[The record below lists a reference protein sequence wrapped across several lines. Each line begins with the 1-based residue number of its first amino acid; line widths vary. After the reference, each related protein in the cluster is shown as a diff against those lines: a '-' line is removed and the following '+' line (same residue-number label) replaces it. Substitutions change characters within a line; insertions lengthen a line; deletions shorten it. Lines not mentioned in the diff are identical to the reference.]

1 MNNPFL
7 LLLVAYL
14 LGSVPA
20 SHLVA
25 RSSGMDLT
33 RRGSGNLGATNVYR
47 TLGWKAALPVV
58 LFDAGKGW
66 LPAWLFPAVD
76 TSSAAAWALAYG
88 SAAVLGHVFSIWMGF
103 RGGKGVATG
112 TGVFLAVAPVALL
125 AAVVVWLVL
134 AFTTRIVSLASMAA
148 AVTVAAAV
156 WFPPAEGTPALRAFA
171 AAVAIFVVWTHRA
184 NVRRLLR
191 GEEHRFG
198 EEANR
203 KAHPP
208 SVEGAS
214 DSARSGGAP
223 EGGS

>member
-1 MNNPFL
+1 MNPFL
-7 LLLVAYL
+7 LLPLAYL
-14 LGSVPA
+14 LGSIPP
-20 SHLVA
+20 SQLVA
-25 RSSGMDLT
+25 RWSGVDLT

-58 LFDAGKGW
+58 LFDVGKGW
-66 LPAWLFPAVD
+66 LPAWLFPAID
-76 TSSAAAWALAYG
+76 TSAAAAWALAYG

-125 AAVVVWLVL
+125 AAVVVWLLL

-148 AVTVAAAV
+148 AVTVAVAV
-156 WFPPAEGTPALRAFA
+156 WFPPAQGSPTLRVFA

-198 EEANR
+198 DETKAKGR
-203 KAHPP
+203 KA

-214 DSARSGGAP
+214 ESIPPGGAP
-223 EGGS
+223 EGGP